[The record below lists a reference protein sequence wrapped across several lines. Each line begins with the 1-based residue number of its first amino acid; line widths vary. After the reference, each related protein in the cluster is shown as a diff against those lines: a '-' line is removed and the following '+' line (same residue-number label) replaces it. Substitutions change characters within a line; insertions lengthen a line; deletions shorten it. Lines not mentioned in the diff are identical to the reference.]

1 MMVPQPIV
9 EAKNMLGEG
18 PVWDPQTKRLMWLDI
33 KNQKLFR
40 FDPVTQALEGRN
52 LSVYA
57 TAMSPTDEGDL
68 LLACIGGFYRYDMAT
83 GNSVK
88 VNDFETELL
97 ANRPNDGKTD
107 PQGRLW
113 VGSMQNAEEVPTGF
127 LYSYSYDQGLV
138 QHFGDCG
145 IPNTF
150 AWSPDGQSFYHGDS
164 MAQTIWR
171 FPWNGSDGTLGEREV
186 FVSLKGTD
194 RYPDGSCID
203 AEGYLWNAQ
212 WNGWRVVRY
221 APDGTEDR
229 IIEMPVACPT
239 SCMFGGEGLETLFIT
254 SARKGQ
260 TKEALEPQ
268 PLAGALF
275 ALNPGVHGVPE
286 VPFRTR

>member
-1 MMVPQPIV
+1 MSPRAVV

-18 PVWDPQTKRLMWLDI
+18 PIWDPKAARLLWLDI
-33 KNQKLFR
+33 KNRKLFQL
-40 FDPVTQALEGRN
+40 DPKTNVLEGRN
-52 LSVYA
+52 LPVYA
-57 TAMSPTDEGDL
+57 TVVTPTNQGDL
-68 LLACIGGFYRYDMAT
+68 LLACIGGLYRYDMGAGT
-83 GNSVK
+83 CTK
-88 VNDFETELL
+88 VTAFETDLPE
-97 ANRPNDGKTD
+97 NRPNDGKTD

-113 VGSMQNAEEVPTGF
+113 LGSMQDLEEAPTGF
-127 LYSYSYDQGLV
+127 LYSYCADKGLV

-150 AWSPDGQSFYHGDS
+150 AWSPDGKWFYHGDS

-171 FPWNGSDGTLGEREV
+171 FPWNGETGALGEREV

-221 APDGTEDR
+221 APDGREDR
-229 IIEMPVACPT
+229 VVEMPVACPT
-239 SCMFGGEGLETLFIT
+239 SCMFGGEGLKTLFIT

-275 ALNPGVHGVPE
+275 ALDPGVQGLAE
-286 VPFRTR
+286 VPFQAG